1 MSRNSFDPHSYLVE
15 IGRQLVRDFQD
26 AGFATTPTTK
36 GSAREVPVREMLESI
51 LPRGLAVGTGCVIDS
66 FGSVS
71 NQIDVVIYEK
81 EFCPVFRINN
91 DPNVTFFPCEGV
103 VAVGEIKSLLST
115 KELIDIFAK
124 VASVKKLQR
133 FAGPPVGDD
142 IPGLDDVVLFR
153 EYNSRT
159 SFQGAKPEEYNQD
172 SNPLD
177 QIHGFALAGSLKL
190 SPKTLCDKFVE
201 LSKQTGL
208 HLSPNTIVTLDGNV
222 LCPLCLL
229 EEEPR
234 LRIMPSPQDADGIY
248 FVENQTNSFQFLLS
262 RIYSIYQDGRTVKM
276 SAFNRYVMKDGIT
289 RLPGNG
295 RFEPFQT
302 PFKRVSGLFKRV
314 IGLL

>member
-15 IGRQLVRDFQD
+15 IGKQLVRDFQD

-36 GSAREVPVREMLESI
+36 GSAREVPVRKKLESI

-81 EFCPVFRINN
+81 EFCPVFCINN

-103 VAVGEIKSLLST
+103 VAAGEIKSLLSV

-124 VASVKKLQR
+124 LASVKKLKR
-133 FAGPPVGDD
+133 FAGSPVGDN

-153 EYNSRT
+153 QYNSRT
-159 SFQGAKPEEYNQD
+159 SIQGAKHEEYNQD
-172 SNPLD
+172 SNSLD

-190 SPKTLCDKFVE
+190 SPETLHDKFLE
-201 LSKQTGL
+201 LTRQTGF

-222 LCPLCLL
+222 LCPLSLL
-229 EEEPR
+229 EEEPY
-234 LRIMPSPQDADGIY
+234 LRIVPSPQDADGIY
-248 FVENQTNSFQFLLS
+248 LVENQANCFQFLLS
-262 RIYSIYQDGRTVKM
+262 RIYSIYQDGRTVNM
-276 SAFNRYVMKDGIT
+276 SAFNRYVMKDGKT
-289 RLPGNG
+289 RLPGKG
-295 RFEPFQT
+295 RIAPFRT
-302 PFKRVSGLFKRV
+302 PFKKA
-314 IGLL
+314 IGPP